1 MDDLTPDVFEQNAVL
16 ASIPPEEL
24 ASLRPHLR
32 TIELAREQQIYGP
45 HEPIRD
51 LYFPLHG
58 MISIVAQMGSGDT
71 AEVGVIGRESMTG
84 LPVYEGARNLAFRVA
99 VQIPGRAA
107 VLEIDRWLAAQT
119 RNPLVRVATERAT
132 HALLALVA
140 QLAACNRTH
149 DVEQR
154 LARWLLGAKD
164 AAATEP
170 LELTQEYLSMMVGVQ
185 RPTVTLAAGTFQ
197 RDGLIEYRRG
207 KIRIKDGDAL
217 LARACECYESV
228 RSEQTRL
235 VGNGQARHAG
245 DGLLTSTGG
254 GHGGRAEVRAS

>member
-1 MDDLTPDVFEQNAVL
+1 MDDLTSDVLEQNAVL
-16 ASIPPEEL
+16 ASLPPDEL
-24 ASLRPHLR
+24 DALRPHFR
-32 TIELAREQQIYGP
+32 TIELTREQQIYAP

-58 MISIVAQMGSGDT
+58 MISVVAQMRSGDT
-71 AEVGVIGRESMTG
+71 AEVTVVGRDSMTG
-84 LPVYEGARNLAFRVA
+84 LPVYEGARNLGFRVA

-107 VLEIDRWLAAQT
+107 VLEFDRFLQAQN
-119 RNPLVRVATERAT
+119 RNPLVRLAAERAT
-132 HALLALVA
+132 HAMIALIA

-154 LARWLLGAKD
+154 LARWLLGAQD
-164 AAATEP
+164 ASAAKP
-170 LELTQEYLSMMVGVQ
+170 LQLTQEYLSMMVGVQ

-207 KIRIKDGDAL
+207 KINIKDADGL

-228 RSEQTRL
+228 RSEQRRL
-235 VGNGQARHAG
+235 TGQPNLHARSNSDGIAIPA
-245 DGLLTSTGG
+245 GLLRERVLL
-254 GHGGRAEVRAS
+254 GR

>member
-1 MDDLTPDVFEQNAVL
+1 MSTITPDVFEQNAVL
-16 ASIPPEEL
+16 AAIPTEEL
-24 ASLRPHLR
+24 AALRPHLR
-32 TIELAREQQIYGP
+32 TIELSREQQIYAP
-45 HEPIRD
+45 REPIRD

-71 AEVGVIGRESMTG
+71 AEVGVIGRESMSG
-84 LPVYEGARNLAFRVA
+84 LPVYEGARNLGFRVA

-119 RNPLVRVATERAT
+119 RDPLVRVATERAT

-154 LARWLLGAKD
+154 LARWLLGARD
-164 AAATEP
+164 AAATET

-207 KIRIKDGDAL
+207 KIRIKDADGL

-228 RSEQTRL
+228 RAEQTRL
-235 VGNGQARHAG
+235 VGDGQRMHHALNGLSAAAG
-245 DGLLTSTGG
+245 
-254 GHGGRAEVRAS
+254 